1 MRIPLGG
8 KSVPFRVTRR
18 RGSGMSSVVFE
29 CRREISGGGGGG
41 GGGDGCPE
49 VVTVKVGRISSVTE
63 RMQAG
68 SHVSSLLR
76 CLELVL

>member
-29 CRREISGGGGGG
+29 CRREVSGGGGG

-49 VVTVKVGRISSVTE
+49 VVTVKVCRISSVTD
-63 RMQAG
+63 
-68 SHVSSLLR
+68 
-76 CLELVL
+76 